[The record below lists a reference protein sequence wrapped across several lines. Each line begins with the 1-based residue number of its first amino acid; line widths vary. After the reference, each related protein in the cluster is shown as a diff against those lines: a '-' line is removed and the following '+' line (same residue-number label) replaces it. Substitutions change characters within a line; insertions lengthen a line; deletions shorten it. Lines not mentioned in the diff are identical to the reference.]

1 MNNDLLQ
8 KIYDATDNGFDI
20 LKWYYPQAFDNEGRL
35 KKTFKI
41 RPERTASASMK
52 LINGVWRVTDF
63 GDDQKALP
71 PINVCMKEEGKEFR
85 EALLT
90 LADRYGVSPTINAAV
105 NKAKVEKHDASQEEK
120 EGDYEVKVR
129 EKMTPEELE
138 LLGPLVTQ
146 EVCDKYSYYS
156 LEWYWFVKDRKKMTV
171 TANADYPIYMHDCGE
186 FKKIYQPLSA
196 DKSYRFRY
204 LGNKP
209 KDYINGLDE
218 LKKAHEKWMKEQDED
233 QELDEAAEESGQPRK
248 KKSNKMPEAVLCS
261 GERDAL
267 NTAGLGYLPLWL
279 NSETADLE
287 PSAYGEIMKRVD
299 ILYNL
304 PDMDETGRKA
314 AAELA
319 KKYIDIR
326 TIDLPGDLCTYKDW
340 RGKPRKDMRD
350 WVDTQMSGKQRGETE
365 EQFKERRKREKE
377 KTIRK
382 FREMTEV
389 AMPCRFWEKVYSK
402 DKARYEINTLY
413 LLYFLK
419 IHGFG
424 KMVDPDNDVVTYV
437 QTDGFKVRQISTR
450 NIQDFVI
457 EWAKARKLDTAIQ
470 NLILNSTRMSA
481 GIFEKI
487 DTINPDFTC
496 FDESSQTLFFQNR
509 VVKVT
514 ADSVEEST
522 GPAGGVHAWERT
534 VCRHN
539 FKRIEPS
546 FTAQWNPENG
556 SFSMKLNHTRSHYFR
571 FLINAS
577 RIYWREETED
587 RANPDKNKEA
597 EYRAQHK
604 WDISGPRLTEEEQLE
619 QQQNLAN
626 KLFTIGYLMHAHKS
640 PSRAWGV
647 WVMENKITEEDE
659 SSGGSGKTFMVR
671 FLKQFKSTEM
681 VNGRDKKTTENTFFL
696 DRVTEATDILL
707 IDDAV
712 KYFNFNFF
720 YSMITDNLVVNY
732 KNARS
737 KEIDFEVSP
746 KLVVTS
752 NFPPPANDGSTSRR
766 ILPCVFSDYYH
777 KQTDENDY
785 QESRRIADDFGYDLY
800 DRKYREEWWNE
811 DYNFCID
818 CLQFYLQSIPYN
830 LMLTPPM
837 ENVEHRMR
845 NQTMGDDFLSW
856 AEVYFSENSETHLDR
871 LLLKKAVKDD
881 FDPKNKLTMK
891 FFTKKLKAFC
901 TNAAYVEALNPPECK
916 GWSKGRVVRTV
927 FGDTKEFIYV
937 KTYGKPI
944 NNDVD
949 NNIPAAQ

>member
-1 MNNDLLQ
+1 MKEDLLQ
-8 KIYDATDNGFDI
+8 KIYDATDNGLDI
-20 LKWYYPQAFDNEGRL
+20 ILYYYPQAKGPDGNLR
-35 KKTFKI
+35 KNFKI
-41 RPERTASASMK
+41 RPERTASASVVM
-52 LINGVWRVTDF
+52 INGVWRVTDF
-63 GDDQKALP
+63 GDTGKAMKP
-71 PINVCMKEEGKEFR
+71 VNVCMKEENKEFR
-85 EALLT
+85 EAVLT
-90 LADRYGVSPTINAAV
+90 LAQRYGVSPTINAAV
-105 NKAKVEKHDASQEEK
+105 NRAKVEKIDATPEQK
-120 EGDYEVKVR
+120 EGWYEVKVK
-129 EKMTPEELE
+129 EKMTEDELE

-146 EVCDKYSYYS
+146 EVCDRYGYYS
-156 LEWYWFVKDRKKMTV
+156 LECYRFTKDRKTV
-171 TANADYPIYMHDCGE
+171 TVTSNDDYPIFMHDCGE
-186 FKKIYQPLSA
+186 FKKIYQPLAA
-196 DKSYRFRY
+196 DKAFRFRY
-204 LGNKP
+204 LGKKTP
-209 KDYINGLDE
+209 DYVNGLDE
-218 LKKAHEKWMKEQDED
+218 LKKAHEKWLKEQDDD
-233 QELDEAAEESGQPRK
+233 QELDEAAEEAVESRRK
-248 KKSNKMPEAVLCS
+248 KSKKLPEAILCS

-287 PSAYGEIMKRVD
+287 PAAYAEIMKRVD

-304 PDMDETGRKA
+304 PDTDETGVKA

-326 TIDLPGDLCTYKDW
+326 TVELPGGLSVYKDS
-340 RGKPRKDMRD
+340 RGNPRKDMRD
-350 WVDTQMSGKQRGETE
+350 WVDTQISRHRPGESE
-365 EQFKERRKREKE
+365 AARKERLKREKE

-382 FREMTEV
+382 FKEMLEV
-389 AMPCRFWEKVYSK
+389 AMPCRFWEKVNDGK
-402 DKARYEINTLY
+402 KIRYEINTLY
-413 LLYFLK
+413 LLHFLR

-424 KMVDPDNDVVTYV
+424 KIVDPDNDAVTYV

-457 EWAKARKLDTAIQ
+457 EWAKERKLDTGIQ

-481 GIFEKI
+481 NVFEKI
-487 DTINPDFTC
+487 DSIAPDFTS
-496 FDESSQTLFFQNR
+496 FSETSQTLFFQNR
-509 VVKVT
+509 VVKVS
-514 ADSVEEST
+514 ASGVEEST

-539 FKRIEPS
+539 FKRLEPS

-556 SFSMKLNHTRSHYFR
+556 SFSLKLNHTRSHYFR
-571 FLINAS
+571 FLMNAS
-577 RIYWREETED
+577 RIYWREEFED
-587 RANPDKNKEA
+587 RTNPDPKKEA
-597 EYRAQHK
+597 EYREQHK
-604 WDISGPRLTEEEQLE
+604 WDIASPRLTEEEQME
-619 QQQNLAN
+619 QQRNLAN

-647 WVMENKITEEDE
+647 WIMENKITEEDE

-671 FLKQFKSTEM
+671 FLKQFKSTET

-696 DRVTEATDILL
+696 DRVTESTDLLL

-712 KYFNFNFF
+712 KYFNFNYF
-720 YSMITDNLVVNY
+720 YSMITDNMVVNY

-785 QESRRIADDFGYDLY
+785 KESRRIADDFGYDLY

-811 DYNFCID
+811 DFNFIID

-845 NQTMGDDFLSW
+845 NQTMGENFMAW
-856 AEVYFSENSETHLDR
+856 AEVYFSEISENHLDR
-871 LLLKKAVKDD
+871 PLPKKAVKDD
-881 FDPKNKLTMK
+881 YDPKDKMTMNL
-891 FFTKKLKAFC
+891 FTRKLKAFC
-901 TNAAYVEALNPPECK
+901 TNTPHVEAFNPPECK
-916 GWSKGRVVRTV
+916 GWSRGRIIRNVL
-927 FGDTKEFIYV
+927 GETKEFVYV
-937 KTYGKPI
+937 KTWNTPV
-944 NNDVD
+944 NNDID
-949 NNIPAAQ
+949 GAPAP

>member
-1 MNNDLLQ
+1 MKEDLLQ
-8 KIYDATDNGFDI
+8 KIYDATDNGLDI
-20 LKWYYPQAFDNEGRL
+20 ILYYYPQAKGPDGNLR
-35 KKTFKI
+35 KNFKI
-41 RPERTASASMK
+41 RPERTASASVVM
-52 LINGVWRVTDF
+52 INGVWRVTDF
-63 GDDQKALP
+63 GDTGKAMKP
-71 PINVCMKEEGKEFR
+71 VNICMKEENKEFR
-85 EALLT
+85 EAVLT
-90 LADRYGVSPTINAAV
+90 LAQRYGVSQTINAAV
-105 NKAKVEKHDASQEEK
+105 NRAKVEKTDATPEQK
-120 EGDYEVKVR
+120 EGWYEVKVK
-129 EKMTPEELE
+129 EKMTEDELE

-146 EVCDKYSYYS
+146 EVCDRYSYYA
-156 LEWYWFVKDRKKMTV
+156 LECYRFTKDRKTV
-171 TANADYPIYMHDCGE
+171 TVTSNDDYPIFMHDCGD
-186 FKKIYQPLSA
+186 FKKIYQPLAA
-196 DKSYRFRY
+196 DKAFRFRY
-204 LGNKP
+204 LGKKTP
-209 KDYINGLDE
+209 DYVNGLDE
-218 LKKAHEKWMKEQDED
+218 LKKAHEKWLKEQDDD
-233 QELDEAAEESGQPRK
+233 QELDEAAEEAGESRRK
-248 KKSNKMPEAVLCS
+248 KSKKLPEAILCS

-287 PSAYGEIMKRVD
+287 PAAYAEIMKRVD

-304 PDMDETGRKA
+304 PDTDETGVKA

-326 TIDLPGDLCTYKDW
+326 TVELPGGLSVYKDS
-340 RGKPRKDMRD
+340 RGNPRKDMRD
-350 WVDTQMSGKQRGETE
+350 WVDTQISRHRPGESE
-365 EQFKERRKREKE
+365 AARKERLKREKE

-382 FREMTEV
+382 FKEMLEV
-389 AMPCRFWEKVYSK
+389 AMPCRFWEKVNDGK
-402 DKARYEINTLY
+402 KIRYEINTLY
-413 LLYFLK
+413 LLHFLR

-424 KMVDPDNDVVTYV
+424 KIVDPDNDAVTYV

-457 EWAKARKLDTAIQ
+457 EWAKERKLDTGIQ

-481 GIFEKI
+481 NVFEKI
-487 DTINPDFTC
+487 DSIAPDFTS
-496 FDESSQTLFFQNR
+496 FSETSQTLFFQNR
-509 VVKVT
+509 VVKVS
-514 ADSVEEST
+514 ASGVEEST

-539 FKRIEPS
+539 FKRLESS

-556 SFSMKLNHTRSHYFR
+556 SFSLKLNHTRSHYFR
-571 FLINAS
+571 FLMNAS
-577 RIYWREETED
+577 RIYWREEFED
-587 RANPDKNKEA
+587 RTNPDPKKEA
-597 EYRAQHK
+597 EYREEHK
-604 WDISGPRLTEEEQLE
+604 WDIASPRLTEEEQME
-619 QQQNLAN
+619 QQRNLAN

-647 WVMENKITEEDE
+647 WIMENKITEEDE

-671 FLKQFKSTEM
+671 FLKQFKSTET

-696 DRVTEATDILL
+696 DRVTESTDLLL

-712 KYFNFNFF
+712 KYFNFNYF
-720 YSMITDNLVVNY
+720 YSMITDNMVVNY

-785 QESRRIADDFGYDLY
+785 KESRRIADDFGYDLY

-811 DYNFCID
+811 DFNFIID

-845 NQTMGDDFLSW
+845 NQTMGENFMAW
-856 AEVYFSENSETHLDR
+856 AEVYFSEISENHLDR
-871 LLLKKAVKDD
+871 PLPKKAVKDD
-881 FDPKNKLTMK
+881 YDPKDKMTMNL
-891 FFTKKLKAFC
+891 FTRKLKAFC
-901 TNAAYVEALNPPECK
+901 TNTPHVEAFNPPECK
-916 GWSKGRVVRTV
+916 GWSRGRIIRNVL
-927 FGDTKEFIYV
+927 GETKEFVYV
-937 KTYGKPI
+937 KTWNTPV
-944 NNDVD
+944 NNDID
-949 NNIPAAQ
+949 GASPA

>member
-1 MNNDLLQ
+1 MKEDLLQ
-8 KIYDATDNGFDI
+8 KIYDATDNGLDI
-20 LKWYYPQAFDNEGRL
+20 ILYYYPQAKGPDGNLR
-35 KKTFKI
+35 KNFKI
-41 RPERTASASMK
+41 RPERTASASVVM
-52 LINGVWRVTDF
+52 INGVWRVTDF
-63 GDDQKALP
+63 GDTGKAMKP
-71 PINVCMKEEGKEFR
+71 VNVCMKEENKEFR
-85 EALLT
+85 EAVLT
-90 LADRYGVSPTINAAV
+90 LAQRYGVSQTINAAV
-105 NKAKVEKHDASQEEK
+105 NRAKVEKTDATPEQK
-120 EGDYEVKVR
+120 EGWYEVKVK
-129 EKMTPEELE
+129 EKMTEDELD

-146 EVCDKYSYYS
+146 EVCDKYGYYS
-156 LEWYWFVKDRKKMTV
+156 LECYRFTKDRKTV
-171 TANADYPIYMHDCGE
+171 TVTSNDDYPIFMHDCGE
-186 FKKIYQPLSA
+186 FKKIYQPLAA
-196 DKSYRFRY
+196 DKAFRFRY
-204 LGNKP
+204 LGKKTP
-209 KDYINGLDE
+209 DYVNGLDE
-218 LKKAHEKWMKEQDED
+218 LKKAHEKWLKEQDDD
-233 QELDEAAEESGQPRK
+233 QELDEAAEEAGENRRK
-248 KKSNKMPEAVLCS
+248 KSKKLPEAILCS

-287 PSAYGEIMKRVD
+287 PAAYAEIMKRVD

-304 PDMDETGRKA
+304 PDTDETGVKA

-326 TIDLPGDLCTYKDW
+326 TVELPGGLSVYKDS
-340 RGKPRKDMRD
+340 RGNPRKDMRD
-350 WVDTQMSGKQRGETE
+350 WVDTQISRHRPGESE
-365 EQFKERRKREKE
+365 AARKERLKREKE

-382 FREMTEV
+382 FKEMLEV
-389 AMPCRFWEKVYSK
+389 AMPCRFWEKVNDGK
-402 DKARYEINTLY
+402 KIRYEINTLY
-413 LLYFLK
+413 LLHFLR

-424 KMVDPDNDVVTYV
+424 KIVDPDNDAVTYV

-457 EWAKARKLDTAIQ
+457 EWAKERKLDTGIQ

-481 GIFEKI
+481 NVFEKI
-487 DTINPDFTC
+487 DSIAPDFTS
-496 FDESSQTLFFQNR
+496 FSETSQTLFFQNR
-509 VVKVT
+509 VVKVS
-514 ADSVEEST
+514 ASGVEEST

-539 FKRIEPS
+539 FKRLEPS

-556 SFSMKLNHTRSHYFR
+556 SFSLKLNHTRSHYFR
-571 FLINAS
+571 FLMNAS
-577 RIYWREETED
+577 RIYWREEFED
-587 RANPDKNKEA
+587 RANPDPKKEA
-597 EYRAQHK
+597 EYREQHK
-604 WDISGPRLTEEEQLE
+604 WDIASPRLTEEEQME
-619 QQQNLAN
+619 QQRNLAN

-647 WVMENKITEEDE
+647 WIMENKITEEDE

-671 FLKQFKSTEM
+671 FLKQFKSTET

-696 DRVTEATDILL
+696 DRVTESTDLLL

-712 KYFNFNFF
+712 KYFNFNYF
-720 YSMITDNLVVNY
+720 YSMITDNMVVNY

-785 QESRRIADDFGYDLY
+785 KESRRIADDFGYDLY

-811 DYNFCID
+811 DFNFIID

-845 NQTMGDDFLSW
+845 NQTMGENFMAW
-856 AEVYFSENSETHLDR
+856 AEVYFSEISENHLDR
-871 LLLKKAVKDD
+871 PLPKKAVKDD
-881 FDPKNKLTMK
+881 YDPKDKMTMNL
-891 FFTKKLKAFC
+891 FTRKLKAFC
-901 TNAAYVEALNPPECK
+901 TNTPHVEAFNPPECK
-916 GWSKGRVVRTV
+916 GWSRGRIIRNVL
-927 FGDTKEFIYV
+927 GETKEFVYV
-937 KTYGKPI
+937 KTWNTPV
-944 NNDVD
+944 NNDID
-949 NNIPAAQ
+949 GAPPA

>member
-1 MNNDLLQ
+1 MKEDLLQ
-8 KIYDATDNGFDI
+8 KIYDATDNGLDI
-20 LKWYYPQAFDNEGRL
+20 ILYYYPQAKGPDGNLR
-35 KKTFKI
+35 KNFKI
-41 RPERTASASMK
+41 RPERTASASVVM
-52 LINGVWRVTDF
+52 INGVWRVTDF
-63 GDDQKALP
+63 GDTGKAMKP
-71 PINVCMKEEGKEFR
+71 VNVCMKEENKEFR
-85 EALLT
+85 EAVLT
-90 LADRYGVSPTINAAV
+90 LAQRYGVSPTINAAV
-105 NKAKVEKHDASQEEK
+105 NRAKVEKIDATPEQK
-120 EGDYEVKVR
+120 EGWYEVKVK
-129 EKMTPEELE
+129 EKMTEDELE

-146 EVCDKYSYYS
+146 EVCDRYGYYS
-156 LEWYWFVKDRKKMTV
+156 LECYRFTKDRKTV
-171 TANADYPIYMHDCGE
+171 TVTSNDDYPIFMHDCGE
-186 FKKIYQPLSA
+186 FKKIYQPLAA
-196 DKSYRFRY
+196 DKAFRFRY
-204 LGNKP
+204 LGKKTP
-209 KDYINGLDE
+209 DYVNGLDE
-218 LKKAHEKWMKEQDED
+218 LKKAHEKWLKEQDDD
-233 QELDEAAEESGQPRK
+233 QELDEAAEEAVESRRK
-248 KKSNKMPEAVLCS
+248 KSKKLPEAILCS

-287 PSAYGEIMKRVD
+287 PAAYAEIMKRVD

-304 PDMDETGRKA
+304 PDTDETGVKA

-326 TIDLPGDLCTYKDW
+326 TVELPGGLSVYKDS
-340 RGKPRKDMRD
+340 RGNPRKDMRD
-350 WVDTQMSGKQRGETE
+350 WVDTQISRHRPGESE
-365 EQFKERRKREKE
+365 AARKERLKREKE

-382 FREMTEV
+382 FKEMLEV
-389 AMPCRFWEKVYSK
+389 AMPCRFWEKVNDGK
-402 DKARYEINTLY
+402 KIRYEINTLY
-413 LLYFLK
+413 LLHFLR

-424 KMVDPDNDVVTYV
+424 KIVDPDNDAVTYV

-457 EWAKARKLDTAIQ
+457 EWAKERKLDTGIQ

-481 GIFEKI
+481 NVFEKI
-487 DTINPDFTC
+487 DSIAPDFTS
-496 FDESSQTLFFQNR
+496 FSETSQTLFFQNR
-509 VVKVT
+509 VVKVS
-514 ADSVEEST
+514 ASGVEEST

-539 FKRIEPS
+539 FKRLEPS
-546 FTAQWNPENG
+546 FTAQWNPGNG
-556 SFSMKLNHTRSHYFR
+556 SFSLKLNHTRSHYFR
-571 FLINAS
+571 FLMNAS
-577 RIYWREETED
+577 RIYWREEFED
-587 RANPDKNKEA
+587 RTNPDPKKEA
-597 EYRAQHK
+597 EYREQHK
-604 WDISGPRLTEEEQLE
+604 WDIASPRLTEEEQME
-619 QQQNLAN
+619 QQRNLAN

-647 WVMENKITEEDE
+647 WIMENKITEEDE

-671 FLKQFKSTEM
+671 FLKQFKSTET

-696 DRVTEATDILL
+696 DRVTESTDLLL

-712 KYFNFNFF
+712 KYFNFNYF
-720 YSMITDNLVVNY
+720 YSMITDNMVVNY

-785 QESRRIADDFGYDLY
+785 KESRRIADDFGYDLY

-811 DYNFCID
+811 DFNFIID

-845 NQTMGDDFLSW
+845 NQTMGENFMAW
-856 AEVYFSENSETHLDR
+856 AEVYFSEISENHLDR
-871 LLLKKAVKDD
+871 PLPKKAVKDD
-881 FDPKNKLTMK
+881 YDPKDKMTMNL
-891 FFTKKLKAFC
+891 FTRKLKAFC
-901 TNAAYVEALNPPECK
+901 TNTPHVEAFNPPECK
-916 GWSKGRVVRTV
+916 GWSRGRIIRNVL
-927 FGDTKEFIYV
+927 GETKEFVYV
-937 KTYGKPI
+937 KTWNTPV
-944 NNDVD
+944 NNDID
-949 NNIPAAQ
+949 GAPAP